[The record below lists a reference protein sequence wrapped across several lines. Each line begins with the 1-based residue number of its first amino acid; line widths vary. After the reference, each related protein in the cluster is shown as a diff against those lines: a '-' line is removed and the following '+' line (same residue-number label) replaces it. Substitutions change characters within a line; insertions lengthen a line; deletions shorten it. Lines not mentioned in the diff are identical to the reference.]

1 MLTIPSF
8 ILKSSTIDLFFPIF
22 GIVIQ
27 PTLLGPR
34 ALAERG
40 NLMMLGPEPYSYSLY
55 IGKSEYRRFPAWIL
69 T

>member
-8 ILKSSTIDLFFPIF
+8 VLKSSTIDLFFPIF

-27 PTLLGPR
+27 PTLIRPCVVT
-34 ALAERG
+34 ERG